1 VRSGLLRSLAG
12 LIVVAAALASR
23 SPETRADEPL
33 VMSPAVMADFAQ
45 YKSRRS
51 PMYFA
56 VSTDGLFSWYSYCI
70 DYNCQ
75 AGQSERRTAV
85 AECKKEGG
93 ADCVIFAV
101 GSDVQVQYR
110 VGDPATMAPA
120 TTTPCVI
127 DTFVPGSVAGAIVAS
142 LRPGACTDFRRF
154 GYYDDSKAFA
164 TSDLAKFQIAR
175 GWSFRYGSPE
185 EAIKAAM
192 GQCEASKKSLAVS
205 DPCELFALGDI
216 VVRGRVPAA
225 RRRRD
230 LQEEQGRDERRSAAA
245 LTRRAAQFE
254 FSRSRSVASSR

>member
-1 VRSGLLRSLAG
+1 MRSGWMRSLAG
-12 LIVVAAALASR
+12 LIVVTAALASR
-23 SPETRADEPL
+23 PPETRADEPL
-33 VMSPAVMADFAQ
+33 VVSPAVMADFAQ

-110 VGDPATMAPA
+110 VGDPATMALA

-127 DTFVPGSVAGAIVAS
+127 DTFAPASAAGAIVAA
-142 LRPGACTDFRRF
+142 LRPGACNDFRRF
-154 GYYDDSKAFA
+154 GYYDDFKAYA
-164 TSDLAKFQIAR
+164 SSDLAKFRTAR

-192 GQCEASKKSLAVS
+192 EQCEESKKSLAIS

-216 VVRGRVPAA
+216 VVRGMTESQQR
-225 RRRRD
+225 
-230 LQEEQGRDERRSAAA
+230 AAA
-245 LTRRAAQFE
+245 EIYKKNKDATNAGLPPR
-254 FSRSRSVASSR
+254 